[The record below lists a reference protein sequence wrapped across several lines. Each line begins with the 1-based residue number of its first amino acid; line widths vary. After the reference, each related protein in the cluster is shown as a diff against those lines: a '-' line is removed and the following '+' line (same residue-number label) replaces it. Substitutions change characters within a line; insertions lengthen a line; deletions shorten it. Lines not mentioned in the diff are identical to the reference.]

1 MGRIGF
7 EPMRQ
12 KCHRFTVCCYRPLS
26 HLPIRDF
33 DILICFTLLDA
44 VGFEPTTH
52 RLKVGNSTTEL
63 RILE

>member
-7 EPMRQ
+7 EPMRHS
-12 KCHRFTVCCYRPLS
+12 CHRFTVCCYRPLS
-26 HLPIRDF
+26 HLPLDTTSKDYHMF
-33 DILICFTLLDA
+33 VDA

>member
-7 EPMRQ
+7 V
-12 KCHRFTVCCYRPLS
+12 TVCCYRPLS
-26 HLPIRDF
+26 HLPLDTTSKDYHMF
-33 DILICFTLLDA
+33 VDA